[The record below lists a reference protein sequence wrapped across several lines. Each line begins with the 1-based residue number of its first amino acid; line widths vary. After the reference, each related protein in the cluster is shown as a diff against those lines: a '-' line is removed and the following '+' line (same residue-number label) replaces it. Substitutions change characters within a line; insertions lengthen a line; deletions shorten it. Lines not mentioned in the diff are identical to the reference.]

1 MVRWR
6 ETDCEFRISEL
17 ELLSGI
23 VKVATLLVLD
33 TELLALGDGVL
44 SHGCSG
50 GAMLGEYMIKLCQ
63 VN

>member
-1 MVRWR
+1 MRR
-6 ETDCEFRISEL
+6 KEADCGFRISEL

-23 VKVATLLVLD
+23 VRFATLLVLD